1 MEDRSSN
8 SITVTDAKIEI
19 RSSSLDP
26 SQIEATTYPMEVEDT
41 ERTLQTQSDSTSSV
55 NFREPVI
62 TASGGDDINMSVD
75 KSNTIST
82 NLDGYETA
90 PSQTGSMGEEDL
102 PDPMASTPKKEK
114 EGTLEEEKVT
124 NEDSLDDFHNTTPAI
139 TD

>member
-41 ERTLQTQSDSTSSV
+41 ERTLQTQSDSPSSV

-75 KSNTIST
+75 KSSTIST
-82 NLDGYETA
+82 NLDVYGTA
-90 PSQTGSMGEEDL
+90 TSR
-102 PDPMASTPKKEK
+102 
-114 EGTLEEEKVT
+114 
-124 NEDSLDDFHNTTPAI
+124 
-139 TD
+139 TDIL